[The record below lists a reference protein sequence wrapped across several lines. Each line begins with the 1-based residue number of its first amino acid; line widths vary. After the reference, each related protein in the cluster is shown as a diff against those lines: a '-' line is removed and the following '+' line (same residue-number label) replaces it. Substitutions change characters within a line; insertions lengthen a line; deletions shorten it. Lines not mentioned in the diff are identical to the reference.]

1 MPYEMKHKWER
12 DAESPD
18 DYNVVEC
25 QRGREFI
32 LRLTTGADAFLAIQ
46 KFAKDHDI
54 KFAKVH
60 AAFMGGFQ
68 PVKYLVW
75 TPDTSDPEN
84 WHNETTATVNNL
96 SMVLSLSGI
105 IHLRCGKDGELE
117 PFPAMHFVI
126 GGGWDVPTVGGHLA
140 EGSIVKGVLA
150 VFITEITGI
159 EQIMPSHDRDLE
171 APESWYR
178 EIGGNE

>member
-1 MPYEMKHKWER
+1 MTHEMKYKWER
-12 DAESPD
+12 DAESLD

-32 LRLTTGADAFLAIQ
+32 LRLTTGADAYLAIQ
-46 KFAKDHDI
+46 KFATDHDI

-68 PVKYLVW
+68 PVKFFVW
-75 TPDTSDPEN
+75 TPDSNDPDN
-84 WHNETTATVNNL
+84 WHNETVMTVDNL
-96 SMVLSLSGI
+96 TMVLGLSGI
-105 IHLRCGKDGELE
+105 IHLRPGKDGELE
-117 PFPAMHFVI
+117 PFPAMHFVV
-126 GGGWDVPTVGGHLA
+126 GGGWNVPTVGGHLA

-159 EQIMPSHDRDLE
+159 ELILPSHDRDQE
-171 APESWYR
+171 APENWYK
-178 EIGGNE
+178 EIG